1 MKTHTIRRILQESLP
16 ILIIVLIFA
25 LITGG
30 FLDTFL
36 DDLLPAYPFIL
47 LIVPAFIDITGD
59 LSGVVGA
66 RVTTHLYKGE
76 LNDQFRPY
84 RLLSANLMG
93 VLLVSFTAYAFLGF
107 MIFGFS
113 FIMPGFFPYPQLRLP
128 FIGGVIFA
136 GVTATACTSFIGLF
150 AARIVYRSGRDPD
163 SIIPPITTTVGDLLG
178 ILFVTVTLLSL
189 AAFFTPFIPH

>member
-1 MKTHTIRRILQESLP
+1 MKTYTVRKILQESLP

-25 LITGG
+25 LIAGG

-36 DDLLPAYPFIL
+36 DDLLPTYPFIL

-66 RVTTHLYKGE
+66 RVTSHLYKGE

-84 RLLSANLMG
+84 RLLSANLVG

-113 FIMPGFFPYPQLRLP
+113 FVFPGFFPYPQLRFP
-128 FIGGVIFA
+128 FIAGIVLA
-136 GVTATACTSFIGLF
+136 GVTATACTSFIGLL
-150 AARIVYRSGRDPD
+150 AARTVYRSGRDPD
-163 SIIPPITTTVGDLLG
+163 SVIPPITTTVGDLLG
-178 ILFVTVTLLSL
+178 ILFVTVTLLFL
-189 AAFFTPFIPH
+189 AAFFSPAIPH